1 MADDANAAAP
11 AAADPDTLNLR
22 VQNQDG
28 SEVVFK
34 IKKHTSLKKLMDAY
48 CSRQGQDA
56 NSVRFLFNG
65 NRLQPDQTPKELD
78 MEDNDVI
85 DVVISQTGGL

>member
-1 MADDANAAAP
+1 MADEGTAPAP
-11 AAADPDTLNLR
+11 AADSDTLNLR

-34 IKKHTSLKKLMDAY
+34 IKKHTQLKKLMEAY
-48 CSRQGQDA
+48 CSRQGQDF
-56 NSVRFLFNG
+56 NSVRFLHNG
-65 NRLQPDQTPKELD
+65 QRLTPDQTPKELD

-85 DVVISQTGGL
+85 DAVLHQTGGF